1 MIIHD
6 KVEQGTEEWFDLRR
20 GKFTASIASKM
31 VTPTGRP
38 STTYRAEIG
47 RIIAES
53 MGWQEPEPF
62 IQTEWMRRGT
72 ELEDEARK
80 WFTVMTGFDVKEVGF
95 VEFNGGMLGFS
106 PDGLLD
112 HPMMASIIPVEI
124 KVPKPSTHIG
134 WLLEGGLPKD
144 HRAQVHFG
152 MVITNAPHAYF
163 MSYATQCEP
172 LIIKVHRD
180 DYTETMVKAINNYAA
195 EFEAAYKTITGI
207 NYGEV

>member
-53 MGWQEPEPF
+53 LGWQEPEPF

-80 WFTVMTGFDVKEVGF
+80 WFTVMTGLDVKEVGF
-95 VEFNGGMLGFS
+95 IESDDHMTGFS
-106 PDGLLD
+106 PDGLTYD
-112 HPMMASIIPVEI
+112 RIPVEI

-134 WLLEGGLPKD
+134 WLLEGALPKE

-152 MVITNAPHAYF
+152 LAITGAPHAWF

-172 LIIKVHRD
+172 LIIKVEHD